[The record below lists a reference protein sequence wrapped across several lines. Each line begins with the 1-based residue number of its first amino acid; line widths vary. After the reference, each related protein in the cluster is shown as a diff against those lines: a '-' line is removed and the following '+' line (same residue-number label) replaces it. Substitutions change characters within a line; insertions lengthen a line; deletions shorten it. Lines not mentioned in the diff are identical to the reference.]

1 MGNTIGSI
9 SQLGISA
16 LATTTPSID
25 RTNLLLLKNRSNALC
40 SGKNLEKMDEQNRE
54 KISREEL
61 QECLASVK
69 VKTIF
74 FIFEDCLVIICL
86 FRRLRIPMCNYL
98 NIFILF

>member
-1 MGNTIGSI
+1 MGNTSGSI

-25 RTNLLLLKNRSNALC
+25 RTNLLLLKNCCYALC

-69 VKTIF
+69 VMAVF
-74 FIFEDCLVIICL
+74 FEDYLVLIYL